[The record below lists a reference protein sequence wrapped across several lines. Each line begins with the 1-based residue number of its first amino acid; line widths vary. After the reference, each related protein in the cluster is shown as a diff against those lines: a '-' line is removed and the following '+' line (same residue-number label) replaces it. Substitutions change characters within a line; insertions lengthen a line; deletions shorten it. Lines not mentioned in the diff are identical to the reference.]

1 LLDDPF
7 EGRLQK
13 SGPNGTTIYLF
24 DGGIPCG
31 HDLNARPHDS
41 PPMIE
46 EGEDRIRAT
55 YGKNYDRLEK
65 SRRFTISFEEIRTSN
80 QPEKTGHQSLTSRL
94 RVEKTWSQPV
104 IAALDWV
111 RSRCVYKPT
120 SIQFRNSESSLQE
133 SQDRE
138 LQAAAPANF

>member
-1 LLDDPF
+1 MLDDPF

-13 SGPNGTTIYLF
+13 SGPNGTTIYLY

-65 SRRFTISFEEIRTSN
+65 SRRFTISFEESEHQTSLKR
-80 QPEKTGHQSLTSRL
+80 PGIK
-94 RVEKTWSQPV
+94 
-104 IAALDWV
+104 A
-111 RSRCVYKPT
+111 
-120 SIQFRNSESSLQE
+120 
-133 SQDRE
+133 
-138 LQAAAPANF
+138 